1 MSRAWFWCGAFVL
14 SAFAITL
21 ISTSGT
27 IYGLLGATIIWGMI
41 VLIVISTWLALL
53 FINKLSAFA
62 LLSVLLL
69 LVAFYVPLLGAE
81 PLSVVLALG
90 VLWLLISLL
99 ASGVHRLSKR
109 GVNTFGIVLCVLASV
124 PLLVIIVAFFMTG
137 WSSGKPVNWP
147 PIAAAQST
155 SKNPGLPGDYDVS
168 RLNYG
173 SGVDSRRERFAAG
186 VDWRSESVSAER
198 LLDGWEGLSGWTRTA
213 YWGFDA
219 SALPVQGR
227 VWLPGGD
234 GPFPIVLM
242 VHGNHEM
249 EDFSDPGYDYLG
261 EHFASHGLI
270 AVSVDENFLNS
281 SIGDLVGG
289 PDAGLEEES
298 DARAWLLLQH
308 LTQWRGWNQD
318 PMHPMYGKV
327 DLDRVVLIGHSRG
340 GEAVSEA
347 VLFNRLS
354 HYPDDA
360 LETFDFEFG
369 IKGVIAIAP
378 VDHQYHP
385 RDRDTPFADVN
396 YLVIHGSHDSDVTSY
411 SGAATYARL
420 RFDRCED
427 CFKAGFYLVNAN
439 HGQFNSSWGRYD
451 RGMPFA
457 KFLNTQPLLAPEDQ
471 RAVARILFTGFIRA
485 VVFDEPEYRRF
496 VARPET
502 GHQWFPKG
510 TSYLSNYRD
519 AGQIVLADYE
529 EDADVTT
536 GSSRGVRLAGRDLGE
551 WKEAEVALK
560 WRDLDS
566 AAVLVGW
573 TAEEGR
579 TPGYELQFADA
590 PIQLEPTMTLSFGMA
605 LAKDGVKGSEDFN
618 VPDSLDVRLELVDAA
633 DRSAVINLANR
644 RVLYPQVDPVLFKF
658 EMMDSDPPSEVVF
671 QRYTFALQEWL
682 AVNPDLDI
690 TKLVRLRLLF
700 PNDVPAKIWLDDV
713 AISPEGY

>member
-27 IYGLLGATIIWGMI
+27 IYGLLGETIIWGMI

-137 WSSGKPVNWP
+137 WSSGKQVNWP

-155 SKNPGLPGDYDVS
+155 SKNQGLPGDYDVS

-289 PDAGLEEES
+289 PDAGLE
-298 DARAWLLLQH
+298 
-308 LTQWRGWNQD
+308 
-318 PMHPMYGKV
+318 
-327 DLDRVVLIGHSRG
+327 
-340 GEAVSEA
+340 
-347 VLFNRLS
+347 
-354 HYPDDA
+354 
-360 LETFDFEFG
+360 
-369 IKGVIAIAP
+369 
-378 VDHQYHP
+378 
-385 RDRDTPFADVN
+385 
-396 YLVIHGSHDSDVTSY
+396 
-411 SGAATYARL
+411 
-420 RFDRCED
+420 
-427 CFKAGFYLVNAN
+427 
-439 HGQFNSSWGRYD
+439 
-451 RGMPFA
+451 
-457 KFLNTQPLLAPEDQ
+457 
-471 RAVARILFTGFIRA
+471 
-485 VVFDEPEYRRF
+485 
-496 VARPET
+496 
-502 GHQWFPKG
+502 
-510 TSYLSNYRD
+510 
-519 AGQIVLADYE
+519 
-529 EDADVTT
+529 
-536 GSSRGVRLAGRDLGE
+536 
-551 WKEAEVALK
+551 
-560 WRDLDS
+560 
-566 AAVLVGW
+566 
-573 TAEEGR
+573 
-579 TPGYELQFADA
+579 
-590 PIQLEPTMTLSFGMA
+590 
-605 LAKDGVKGSEDFN
+605 
-618 VPDSLDVRLELVDAA
+618 
-633 DRSAVINLANR
+633 
-644 RVLYPQVDPVLFKF
+644 
-658 EMMDSDPPSEVVF
+658 
-671 QRYTFALQEWL
+671 
-682 AVNPDLDI
+682 
-690 TKLVRLRLLF
+690 
-700 PNDVPAKIWLDDV
+700 
-713 AISPEGY
+713 